1 MSKYCP
7 DCGTEQSKGAKFC
20 VTCGKSFSDKV
31 STSKTL
37 KKKEPKLH
45 HLKEKVNKW
54 KEEGYK
60 VDELERMISSIG
72 KVKLNRKEIKQVA
85 IISISIAIALV
96 CITFVIGNIAVINQ
110 INQPRQFN
118 IDLGFP
124 FSWLNIHNYLY
135 SGLSLEVSNWL
146 NLIINFIL
154 YIALVFGISY
164 PAETILKGR
173 KIQKESLVDKYE

>member
-7 DCGTEQSKGAKFC
+7 ECGTEHSKEVKFC
-20 VTCGKSFSDKV
+20 VNCGKSFRGRV
-31 STSKTL
+31 STSKNI
-37 KKKEPKLH
+37 KRKEPKLH

-72 KVKLNRKEIKQVA
+72 NVKLDRKEIMQITA
-85 IISISIAIALV
+85 ISISIAIALV
-96 CITFVIGNIAVINQ
+96 CITFVIGNVAVINQ

-124 FSWLNIHNYLY
+124 LSWLNIHN
-135 SGLSLEVSNWL
+135 SQISELSLEVSNWL

-154 YIALVFGISY
+154 YVALVFGISY
-164 PAETILKGR
+164 TAETILKGG
-173 KIQKESLVDKYE
+173 KYEKKV

>member
-7 DCGTEQSKGAKFC
+7 ECGTEHSKEAKFC

-31 STSKTL
+31 STSKNL

-72 KVKLNRKEIKQVA
+72 KVKLDRKEIMQITA
-85 IISISIAIALV
+85 ISISIAIALV
-96 CITFVIGNIAVINQ
+96 CITFVIGNVAVINQ
-110 INQPRQFN
+110 INQLRQFN

-124 FSWLNIHNYLY
+124 FSWLNIHN
-135 SGLSLEVSNWL
+135 SQISELSLEVSNWL

-154 YIALVFGISY
+154 YVALVFGISY
-164 PAETILKGR
+164 PVEAILKGR
-173 KIQKESLVDKYE
+173 RIRKESMVID